1 VAKRFS
7 LFLTLILSITLA
19 PIFPVAAAPE
29 KPKIG
34 IIYDVG
40 GRGDKAINDAA
51 AVGIDSAKKRFKLS
65 NFDVRE
71 LVTTGIEFDREN
83 RIEFLVKAQYDLVI
97 GVGSSFNSAM
107 IYMSEKYPE
116 SQFAVIASSGVESI
130 NVSCM
135 AFDLNQGSF
144 LAGVMAALNSKTGK
158 VGYLGDVSNLS
169 NSKNLQNFRAGVK
182 YAGSKFQVV
191 AANAAATADKEIAK
205 LSGQGADVFFINWSR
220 NGSVLT
226 AANKLAKTKTPIKI
240 IGVRPDQFFIA
251 TKDAQ
256 KFLIGYVN
264 QRFDNAI
271 NDLFS
276 AAVSGRSITEE
287 VDVANGVFGR
297 NYTLSNSGIDLIA
310 TSANSASKS
319 AVSRAKSGIISKKIA
334 IAK

>member
-1 VAKRFS
+1 MAKRFLAFLS
-7 LFLTLILSITLA
+7 LIALI
-19 PIFPVAAAPE
+19 PIAPVAAAPE

-51 AVGIDSAKKRFKLS
+51 AAGIDSAKKRFKLS

-71 LVTTGIEFDREN
+71 LVTTGIDFDREN

-97 GVGSSFNSAM
+97 GVGPSFNQAM
-107 IYMSEKYPE
+107 TYMSEKYPE

-158 VGYLGDVSNLS
+158 VGYLGDSLNPSNPA
-169 NSKNLQNFRAGVK
+169 NLKNFRAGVK
-182 YAGSKFQVV
+182 YAAPKTKVV
-191 AANAAATADKEIAK
+191 AASAASSAEAEMVK
-205 LSGQGADVFFINWSR
+205 LSGQGGDVVFVNWSR
-220 NGSVLT
+220 NGTVLV
-226 AANKLAKTKTPIKI
+226 AANRLAKSKKPIKI

-256 KFLIGYVN
+256 KYLIGYVN
-264 QRFDNAI
+264 QRFDSAI
-271 NDLFS
+271 NDLFG

-287 VDVANGVFGR
+287 VDLVNGVFGR
-297 NYTLSNSGIDLIA
+297 NYTLSNKGIDLIA

-319 AVSRAKSGIISKKIA
+319 AVSRAKSEIISKKIE
-334 IAK
+334 IVK

>member
-1 VAKRFS
+1 MAKRFLAFLS
-7 LFLTLILSITLA
+7 LIVLI
-19 PIFPVAAAPE
+19 PIAPVAAAPE

-51 AVGIDSAKKRFKLS
+51 AAGIDSAKKRFKLS
-65 NFDVRE
+65 KFDVRE
-71 LVTTGIEFDREN
+71 LVTTGIDFDREN
-83 RIEFLVKAQYDLVI
+83 RIEFLVKAKYDLVI
-97 GVGSSFNSAM
+97 GVGPSFNQAM
-107 IYMSEKYPE
+107 VYMSEKYPE

-158 VGYLGDVSNLS
+158 VGYLGDSLNPSNPA
-169 NSKNLQNFRAGVK
+169 NLKNFRAGVK
-182 YAGSKFQVV
+182 YAAPKTKVV
-191 AANAAATADKEIAK
+191 AASAASSAEAEMVK
-205 LSGQGADVFFINWSR
+205 LSGQGGDVVFVNWSR

-226 AANKLAKTKTPIKI
+226 AANKLAKSKKLIKI

-256 KFLIGYVN
+256 KYLIGYVN
-264 QRFDNAI
+264 QRFDSAI
-271 NDLFS
+271 NDLFG

-297 NYTLSNSGIDLIA
+297 NYTLSNKGIDLIA

-319 AVSRAKSGIISKKIA
+319 AVSRAKSEIISKKIA
-334 IAK
+334 IVK

>member
-1 VAKRFS
+1 MAKRFLAFLS
-7 LFLTLILSITLA
+7 LIALI
-19 PIFPVAAAPE
+19 PIAPVAAAPE

-51 AVGIDSAKKRFKLS
+51 AAGIDSAKKRFKLS

-71 LVTTGIEFDREN
+71 LVTTGIDFDREN

-97 GVGSSFNSAM
+97 GVGPSFNQAM
-107 IYMSEKYPE
+107 TYMSEKYPE

-135 AFDLNQGSF
+135 AFDINQGSF

-158 VGYLGDVSNLS
+158 VGYLGDSSNP
-169 NSKNLQNFRAGVK
+169 NNPANLKNFRAGVK
-182 YAGSKFQVV
+182 YAAPKTKVF
-191 AANAAATADKEIAK
+191 AASAASSAEAEMVK
-205 LSGQGADVFFINWSR
+205 LSGQGGDVFFVNWSR
-220 NGSVLT
+220 NGSVLA
-226 AANKLAKTKTPIKI
+226 AANKLAKSKKPIKI

-256 KFLIGYVN
+256 KYLIGYVN
-264 QRFDNAI
+264 QRFDSAI
-271 NDLFS
+271 NDLFG

-287 VDVANGVFGR
+287 VDVVNGVFGR
-297 NYTLSNSGIDLIA
+297 YYTLSNKGVDLIA

-319 AVSRAKSGIISKKIA
+319 AVSRAKSEIISKKID
-334 IAK
+334 IVK

>member
-51 AVGIDSAKKRFKLS
+51 AVGIDSAKKRLKLS

>member
-1 VAKRFS
+1 MAKRFLAFLS
-7 LFLTLILSITLA
+7 LIALI
-19 PIFPVAAAPE
+19 PIAPVAAAPE

-51 AVGIDSAKKRFKLS
+51 AAGIDSAKKRFKLS

-71 LVTTGIEFDREN
+71 LVTTGIDFDREN

-97 GVGSSFNSAM
+97 GVGPSFNQAM
-107 IYMSEKYPE
+107 TYMSEKYPE

-158 VGYLGDVSNLS
+158 VGYLGDSLNPSNPA
-169 NSKNLQNFRAGVK
+169 NLKNFRAGVK
-182 YAGSKFQVV
+182 YAAPKTKVF
-191 AANAAATADKEIAK
+191 AASAASSAEAEMVK
-205 LSGQGADVFFINWSR
+205 LSGQGGDVFFVNWSR
-220 NGSVLT
+220 NGSVLA
-226 AANKLAKTKTPIKI
+226 AANKLAKSKKPIKI

-256 KFLIGYVN
+256 KYLIGYVN
-264 QRFDNAI
+264 QRFDSAI
-271 NDLFS
+271 NDLFG

-297 NYTLSNSGIDLIA
+297 NYTLSNKGIDLIA

-319 AVSRAKSGIISKKIA
+319 AVSRAKSEIISKKIE
-334 IAK
+334 IVK

>member
-1 VAKRFS
+1 VAKRFLAFLS
-7 LFLTLILSITLA
+7 LIALI
-19 PIFPVAAAPE
+19 PIAPVAAAPE

-51 AVGIDSAKKRFKLS
+51 AAGIDSAKKRFKLS

-71 LVTTGIEFDREN
+71 LVTTGIDFDREN

-97 GVGSSFNSAM
+97 GVGSSFNQAM
-107 IYMSEKYPE
+107 TYMSEKYPE

-158 VGYLGDVSNLS
+158 VGYLGDSSNP
-169 NSKNLQNFRAGVK
+169 NNPANLKNFRAGVK
-182 YAGSKFQVV
+182 YAAPKTKVV
-191 AANAAATADKEIAK
+191 AASAASSAEAEMVK
-205 LSGQGADVFFINWSR
+205 LSGQGGDVVFVNWSR
-220 NGSVLT
+220 NGSVLA
-226 AANKLAKTKTPIKI
+226 AANKLAKSKKLLKI

-256 KFLIGYVN
+256 KYLIGYVN
-264 QRFDNAI
+264 QRFDSAI
-271 NDLFS
+271 NDLFG

-297 NYTLSNSGIDLIA
+297 NYTLSNKGIDLIA

-319 AVSRAKSGIISKKIA
+319 AVSRAKSEIISKKIA
-334 IAK
+334 IVK

>member
-1 VAKRFS
+1 MAKRFLAFLS
-7 LFLTLILSITLA
+7 LIALI
-19 PIFPVAAAPE
+19 PIAPVAAAPE

-51 AVGIDSAKKRFKLS
+51 AAGIDSAKKRFKLS

-71 LVTTGIEFDREN
+71 LVTTGIDFDREN

-97 GVGSSFNSAM
+97 GVGPSFNQAM
-107 IYMSEKYPE
+107 TYMSEKYPE

-158 VGYLGDVSNLS
+158 VGYLGDSLNPSNPA
-169 NSKNLQNFRAGVK
+169 NLKNFRAGVK
-182 YAGSKFQVV
+182 YAAPKTKVF
-191 AANAAATADKEIAK
+191 AASAASSAEAEMVK
-205 LSGQGADVFFINWSR
+205 LSGQGGDVVFVNWSR
-220 NGSVLT
+220 NGTVLA
-226 AANKLAKTKTPIKI
+226 AANKLAKSKKPIKI

-256 KFLIGYVN
+256 KYLIGYVN
-264 QRFDNAI
+264 QRFDSAI
-271 NDLFS
+271 NDLFG

-287 VDVANGVFGR
+287 VDVVNGVFGR
-297 NYTLSNSGIDLIA
+297 NYTLSNKGVDLIA

-319 AVSRAKSGIISKKIA
+319 AVSRAKSEIISKKIE
-334 IAK
+334 IVK

>member
-1 VAKRFS
+1 MAKRFS

-83 RIEFLVKAQYDLVI
+83 RIEFLVRAQYDLVI

-191 AANAAATADKEIAK
+191 AANAVATADKEIAK

-226 AANKLAKTKTPIKI
+226 AANKLAKAKTPIKI

>member
-1 VAKRFS
+1 MAKRFLAFLS
-7 LFLTLILSITLA
+7 LIALI
-19 PIFPVAAAPE
+19 PIAPVAAAPE

-51 AVGIDSAKKRFKLS
+51 AAGIDSAKKRFKLS

-71 LVTTGIEFDREN
+71 LVTTGIDFDREN

-97 GVGSSFNSAM
+97 GVGSSFNQAM
-107 IYMSEKYPE
+107 TYMSEKYPE

-158 VGYLGDVSNLS
+158 VGYLGDSLNPSNPA
-169 NSKNLQNFRAGVK
+169 NLKNFRAGVK
-182 YAGSKFQVV
+182 YAAPKTKVF
-191 AANAAATADKEIAK
+191 AASAASSAEAEMVK
-205 LSGQGADVFFINWSR
+205 LSGQGGDVVFVNWSR
-220 NGSVLT
+220 NGTVLA
-226 AANKLAKTKTPIKI
+226 AANKLAKSKKPIKI

-256 KFLIGYVN
+256 KYLIGYVN
-264 QRFDNAI
+264 QRFDSAI
-271 NDLFS
+271 NDLFG

-287 VDVANGVFGR
+287 VDVVNGVFGR
-297 NYTLSNSGIDLIA
+297 YYTLSNKGVDLIA

-319 AVSRAKSGIISKKIA
+319 AVSRAKSEIISKKIE
-334 IAK
+334 IVK